1 MAYRCNF
8 EIVVSIVHYCVPDLG
23 MNDDDDEA
31 VPLPN
36 VSGAIMKKVSR

>member
-1 MAYRCNF
+1 MLLC
-8 EIVVSIVHYCVPDLG
+8 SSDLG

-36 VSGAIMKKVSR
+36 VSGAIMKKVSLNVELRLFVVSTTV